1 MINASTIIIF
11 LQPTH
16 LGESYKSIR
25 FSGFFLVCVTIKT
38 SALRQISKYSNSCFG
53 ELCLLSF
60 RLKFLVKQPFN
71 CYFDNNLLRI
81 FCFILCMWRLKHCYA
96 NSVPCW
102 GLSSNAGCSSY
113 TIGFS
118 LSLNIHVVSLKLHQ
132 NTNAF
137 LIDIGTNCFA
147 SVA

>member
-25 FSGFFLVCVTIKT
+25 FSGFFLVCVTTKT
-38 SALRQISKYSNSCFG
+38 TALRQISKYSNSCFG
-53 ELCLLSF
+53 ELYLLSF

-81 FCFILCMWRLKHCYA
+81 FFVSFYVCVASNIA
-96 NSVPCW
+96 TQTPCLVEDFPRMQKIVAT
-102 GLSSNAGCSSY
+102 LS
-113 TIGFS
+113 
-118 LSLNIHVVSLKLHQ
+118 
-132 NTNAF
+132 
-137 LIDIGTNCFA
+137 A
-147 SVA
+147 SVCHLISTWYHWNCTRIQTPSWLNQLNS